1 MENPFFKAV
10 IWLILMIFITIFSL
24 GYIPYPFNFIIAVL
38 SMIFLIK
45 KVSDIFISY
54 EAGEIE
60 FDYKKK
66 IRRFVREVGEIK
78 VTLIVIALLVIITI
92 PVYEHYSNF
101 QSLNIDMREFKL
113 YHTEKDGVKKYYFQI
128 LYVAKAKNPN
138 IHIYVKDIGLYID
151 GKRIFEINERYR
163 LEVWQQEY
171 TNKIMLPLNIAI
183 SPQIY
188 TFIAKYDDS
197 KKHVVRITFVIEQEF
212 FILKLSR
219 KMEQIKL
226 AYIIGE

>member
-92 PVYEHYSNF
+92 PVY
-101 QSLNIDMREFKL
+101 
-113 YHTEKDGVKKYYFQI
+113 
-128 LYVAKAKNPN
+128 
-138 IHIYVKDIGLYID
+138 
-151 GKRIFEINERYR
+151 
-163 LEVWQQEY
+163 
-171 TNKIMLPLNIAI
+171 KII
-183 SPQIY
+183 
-188 TFIAKYDDS
+188 
-197 KKHVVRITFVIEQEF
+197 
-212 FILKLSR
+212 
-219 KMEQIKL
+219 
-226 AYIIGE
+226 